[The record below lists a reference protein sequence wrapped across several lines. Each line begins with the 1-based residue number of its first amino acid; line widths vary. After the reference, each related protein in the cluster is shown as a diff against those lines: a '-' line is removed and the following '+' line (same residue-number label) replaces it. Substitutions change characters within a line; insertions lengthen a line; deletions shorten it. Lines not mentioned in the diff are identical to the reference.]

1 MGSIPIGSATAPCTG
16 AGVGRRLAALVY
28 DTLLLAAIWMMLT
41 LGLVLARGES
51 IPAGTLPHQ
60 FLLAASAAAF
70 FIGFWTRGGQTLGMR
85 AWRLRVERQSGEP
98 VDLPTAALRFA
109 VGVVSAATL
118 GAGLLW
124 MWIDRDRL
132 TWHDRVA
139 GTRVV
144 VLPKPR
150 R

>member
-1 MGSIPIGSATAPCTG
+1 MGSIPIGSATAPCPG
-16 AGVGRRLAALVY
+16 AGVGRRLAALAY
-28 DTLLLAAIWMMLT
+28 DALLLGAIWMMLT
-41 LGLVLARGES
+41 LALVLARGGA

-60 FLLAASAAAF
+60 LLLAASAAAF
-70 FIGFWTRGGQTLGMR
+70 FIGFWMRGGQTLGMR

-98 VDLPTAALRFA
+98 LDLPTAALRFA
-109 VGVVSAATL
+109 AGLATAATL

-124 MWIDRDRL
+124 LWIDRDRL
-132 TWHDRVA
+132 TWHDRAA